1 MRSMLAATLI
11 FMAGWAPAGAQTTPP
26 STSGVKPK
34 PVATVPIRPA
44 LQTPADTANAM
55 AQAERQALQSDLAW
69 VGQYNGAITGEVS
82 DRLVAAIKEF
92 QKGLGDRQTGVLN
105 PQERGALA
113 ETAKRRRDNV
123 GWKIVTDAGSGV
135 QLGIP
140 TKLVP
145 QQSSDANGARWSSST
160 GTIQIQLTRRKEAGP
175 TTAKLAE
182 REKKEPAGRTVDY
195 TVVKPDFFVLSGLQ
209 GLKKFYL
216 RGTFKG
222 DEVRILTILY
232 DQATENT
239 VEPVVI
245 AMSSAFNPFPNGVQ
259 TAGPPPRK
267 TVEYGTGIVVS
278 DDGAIVTDREITD
291 GCLAIAIAGYGNA
304 DRIAEDKD
312 HDLALLRIYGARGL
326 KPLGLNNGAAKSGV
340 ELTGIVARDPSTLA
354 EVTVPSIY
362 ALSMN
367 SDASTI
373 ASLTSGVANL
383 TNANITNANITNIT
397 IANLTTT
404 QISSVGIL
412 GLSGTSVNLEGCPT
426 NLNDGSGTGG
436 NVFSFD
442 GGTLANIGYATSAPT
457 LTNAQQLQFWVDE
470 SGNALHFVLRY
481 SDGSTTKTGTINL
494 S

>member
-11 FMAGWAPAGAQTTPP
+11 FVAAASSAQAQMSGTAAVV
-26 STSGVKPK
+26 GVKPK
-34 PVATVPIRPA
+34 PVTTIPIRPA

-55 AQAERQALQSDLAW
+55 AQAERQAIQSDLAW

-82 DRLVAAIKEF
+82 ERMVAAIREF
-92 QKGLGDRQTGVLN
+92 QKERGGKPTGVLN

-113 ETAKRRRDNV
+113 ETARRRQDNV

-135 QLGIP
+135 RLGIP

-160 GTIQIQLTRRKEAGP
+160 GTIQIQLSRRKEANP

-182 REKKEPAGRTVDY
+182 KEKKEPAGRAVDY

-209 GLKKFYL
+209 GLKKFYV

-245 AMSSAFNPFPNGVQ
+245 AMSSAFNPFPSGAQ
-259 TAGPPPRK
+259 IAGPPPRK

-278 DDGAIVTDREITD
+278 DDGAIVTDRQITD
-291 GCLAIAIAGYGNA
+291 GCLTIAIAGFGNA
-304 DRIAEDKD
+304 DRVAEDKD

-326 KPLGLNNGAAKSGV
+326 KPLGLGNGAAKAGV
-340 ELTGIVARDPSTLA
+340 ELTGIADPQNQGGGA
-354 EVTVPSIY
+354 
-362 ALSMN
+362 A
-367 SDASTI
+367 ASSVK
-373 ASLTSGVANL
+373 A
-383 TNANITNANITNIT
+383 
-397 IANLTTT
+397 TTT
-404 QISSVGIL
+404 QVG
-412 GLSGTSVNLEGCPT
+412 SGNDLALAPPPAVGFSGAAAFDADGKFAGIALLKPVVVAGPPNAASAAQATLVSADTVREFLKANAVNAA
-426 NLNDGSGTGG
+426 DGSSEAKASVVRVICVR
-436 NVFSFD
+436 N
-442 GGTLANIGYATSAPT
+442 
-457 LTNAQQLQFWVDE
+457 
-470 SGNALHFVLRY
+470 
-481 SDGSTTKTGTINL
+481 
-494 S
+494 